1 METEADPLPGY
12 YGSSYLVLLG
22 RPESNGWDGVVGDL
36 ETGCVTVTP
45 PLIRAELTEDVL
57 HAVLH
62 AGLAEVTGRFP
73 SSQVGPVQIEGV
85 ETLAVC
91 QHRVKQAE
99 SLALLWGYGVKQNG
113 APFGDQ

>member
-1 METEADPLPGY
+1 METEADLLPGY
-12 YGSSYLVLLG
+12 YESSHLVLLG

-62 AGLAEVTGRFP
+62 GGLTEVAGRFASP
-73 SSQVGPVQIEGV
+73 QVGPVQVERM

-99 SLALLWGYGVKQNG
+99 SLALLRGYGV
-113 APFGDQ
+113 